1 MSETNASNGKLFFFF
16 GSLRT
21 GYWNQRILSSKATLL
36 GLARTVLPFALYIS
50 ERGTVPTTVPNEG
63 STPLIGEVYALD
75 DDDAA
80 RVFRLETGYDSGEF
94 QVEFA
99 DGSGTAQVTIFHHK
113 SAKACGYISGKPLL
127 IESGD
132 YTLAITP
139 QGERITLTAPVILEG
154 SPAGLNTGTEATA

>member
-1 MSETNASNGKLFFFF
+1 MTVNASTGKLFFFF

-21 GYWNQRILSSKATLL
+21 GYWNQRILSPKATLL
-36 GLARTVLPFALYIS
+36 GLARTVDPFALYIS

-63 STPLIGEVYALD
+63 SIPLIGEVYALD

-80 RVFRLETGYDSGEF
+80 RVFRLETGYESGDF
-94 QVEFA
+94 LVEFA

-113 SAKACGYISGKPLL
+113 SARACGYMSGKPIL

-132 YTLAITP
+132 YTQAITP
-139 QGERITLTAPVILEG
+139 QGERVPVTAPPVIMEG
-154 SPAGLNTGTEATA
+154 SPAGAGTTEATL